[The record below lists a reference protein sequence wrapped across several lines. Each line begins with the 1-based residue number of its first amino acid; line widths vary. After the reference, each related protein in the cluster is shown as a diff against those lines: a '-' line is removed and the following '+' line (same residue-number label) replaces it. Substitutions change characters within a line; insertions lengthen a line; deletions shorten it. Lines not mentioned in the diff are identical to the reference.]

1 MAKELGKKFKVT
13 IMAIIIDDYDVKWK
27 KVSGNFKKSKQTC
40 LRCNNEVQYELCSA
54 SEGFGFG
61 PFVLLPINTC
71 YVYKCPIC
79 PVIEPLSK
87 QVAKAIMKGA

>member
-1 MAKELGKKFKVT
+1 MAMYV
-13 IMAIIIDDYDVKWK
+13 DDYDVKWK
-27 KVSGNFKKSKQTC
+27 KVAGNFKKAKQTC
-40 LRCNNEVQYELCSA
+40 SRCKNEVQYELCSA
-54 SEGFGFG
+54 SEGIGFG
-61 PFVLLPINTC
+61 TFVLLPTKTF